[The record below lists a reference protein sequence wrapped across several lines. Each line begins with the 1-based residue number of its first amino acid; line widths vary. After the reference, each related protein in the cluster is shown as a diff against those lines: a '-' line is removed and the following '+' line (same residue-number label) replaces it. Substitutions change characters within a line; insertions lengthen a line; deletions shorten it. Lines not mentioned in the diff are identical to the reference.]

1 VTLLMA
7 ERKMAEETERER
19 EREREMREICERAT
33 ERREKIRDEDPI
45 AIDEFA

>member
-1 VTLLMA
+1 MA
-7 ERKMAEETERER
+7 ERKMAEETERERER